1 MEIDKMKAIIE
12 AILFASG
19 RPVEIKELISAL
31 ELPEEDI
38 IQIIE
43 SMKADFQ
50 EANRGIEII
59 KVERGYTLC
68 SKKEYYDYIY
78 PLLDNRAKP
87 NISNAAMETLA
98 IIAYNPKITR
108 AEIESIRGVNS
119 DATIYKLLE
128 YNLIEDAGKS
138 DLPGKPTVYQTTEEF
153 LKTFGISN
161 LDELPELPRYR
172 LDENEQIV
180 IDDIIDKNKENQ
192 EE

>member
-59 KVERGYTLC
+59 KVG
-68 SKKEYYDYIY
+68 
-78 PLLDNRAKP
+78 N
-87 NISNAAMETLA
+87 
-98 IIAYNPKITR
+98 
-108 AEIESIRGVNS
+108 G
-119 DATIYKLLE
+119 
-128 YNLIEDAGKS
+128 
-138 DLPGKPTVYQTTEEF
+138 
-153 LKTFGISN
+153 
-161 LDELPELPRYR
+161 
-172 LDENEQIV
+172 
-180 IDDIIDKNKENQ
+180 
-192 EE
+192 

>member
-59 KVERGYTLC
+59 KVESGYTLC
-68 SKKEYYDYIY
+68 SKKSI
-78 PLLDNRAKP
+78 
-87 NISNAAMETLA
+87 M
-98 IIAYNPKITR
+98 IIFIHCLT
-108 AEIESIRGVNS
+108 IEQ
-119 DATIYKLLE
+119 
-128 YNLIEDAGKS
+128 NL
-138 DLPGKPTVYQTTEEF
+138 
-153 LKTFGISN
+153 TFQM
-161 LDELPELPRYR
+161 LQWKHL
-172 LDENEQIV
+172 Q
-180 IDDIIDKNKENQ
+180 
-192 EE
+192 